1 MNEPVQLIRELVLG
15 EWSWAGAAAG
25 VALLAGVSLIVAG
38 VPASRRPGLDARLA
52 PYLRDTPPPSRLL
65 GSGSTT
71 PHVLGLGELLA
82 PYLSRLGDGMER
94 VLGGAPSVARRQLR
108 AGSLH
113 PHRLQRHKRKS
124 ENLSFHVRPLLL
136 FLVGHPTIIPLL

>member
-25 VALLAGVSLIVAG
+25 LGLLAGLSLIVAG
-38 VPASRRPGLDARLA
+38 LPASRRPDLDARLA

-65 GSGSTT
+65 SSGSTT
-71 PHVLGLGELLA
+71 PRVLGLGEILE
-82 PYLSRLGDGMER
+82 PYLHRLGDGMER

-108 AGSLH
+108 TGRAE
-113 PHRLQRHKRKS
+113 K
-124 ENLSFHVRPLLL
+124 VIDPLAPNAS
-136 FLVGHPTIIPLL
+136 G